1 MLGEIGVSCIRRGRV
16 FRVIDNPLDY
26 LDDEAIV
33 RRYYNRLSS
42 FLIHDLCVQS
52 SILKA
57 RAFPVS
63 IQQVMVALRLYFRQ
77 MLAMY
82 TTFQVQVLAR
92 QQRCD
97 QVSNVHITMPVSSHG
112 FAKIINESRVIFHI
126 PNNIGCIYG
135 THVRIKS
142 PSVDEH
148 RT

>member
-26 LDDEAIV
+26 LDDEAM

-52 SILKA
+52 STLKA

-92 QQRCD
+92 
-97 QVSNVHITMPVSSHG
+97 
-112 FAKIINESRVIFHI
+112 
-126 PNNIGCIYG
+126 
-135 THVRIKS
+135 
-142 PSVDEH
+142 
-148 RT
+148 

>member
-26 LDDEAIV
+26 LDDEAIM

-92 QQRCD
+92 
-97 QVSNVHITMPVSSHG
+97 
-112 FAKIINESRVIFHI
+112 
-126 PNNIGCIYG
+126 
-135 THVRIKS
+135 
-142 PSVDEH
+142 
-148 RT
+148 

>member
-1 MLGEIGVSCIRRGRV
+1 MTKGRLRVIFRSKLCSRKYLKVNLKRVLKTYDISYVNTWDMQLSCKCYYSSMLGEIGVSCIRRGRV

-52 SILKA
+52 STLKA

-92 QQRCD
+92 
-97 QVSNVHITMPVSSHG
+97 
-112 FAKIINESRVIFHI
+112 
-126 PNNIGCIYG
+126 
-135 THVRIKS
+135 
-142 PSVDEH
+142 
-148 RT
+148 